1 MVGGCQDSVLL
12 YIYLF
17 FGLKEFSV
25 GGIIE
30 LKTRAQYICILWEG
44 FPFSP
49 LLQVEGIIW
58 YLVCLGNFM
67 VH

>member
-1 MVGGCQDSVLL
+1 MSRFN
-12 YIYLF
+12 IIIIINFF
-17 FGLKEFSV
+17 FGVKEFSV

-44 FPFSP
+44 FPFFP

-58 YLVCLGNFM
+58 CVVCLGNFM